1 MSRDPNRTLIKRDI
15 HFSALAGPVRF
26 VVPVAGYAVLYP
38 MMLSRFGAAVLGIW
52 SLIMAIPYAMT
63 FVDIGFS
70 QLLVREMA
78 RADDDRLES
87 THKKYLCVI
96 RFYLLMGVVAT
107 LVSVPLTLL
116 LMLTHPD
123 VYDPV
128 RVTVAVA
135 LMTISVALQLVAKLD
150 AAILTGRSQNYYVQ
164 IAMGGAPIV
173 LFGAAIAGTL
183 ADYPIIGSASGFLLS
198 QILLIALLR
207 QRQSRSVSAWNPRQY
222 SVGFLEGITIFRG
235 LLREG
240 LHLYSMSIGLLIREP
255 ILRFSI
261 AGILGLQASAVFEI
275 AMRVARLPR
284 DVFAAGFTSLF
295 ASFSVLHKEKD
306 FGQLVSISQRSL
318 IMLFIGGGVPLGLVS
333 ACLPWMFEIWLG
345 PVDEQ
350 MVPATRI
357 LIAWCFITLFNIPF
371 WYLLL
376 ATHRESVAAVSVWTH
391 VVFVGGLSL
400 LSLIIPLDLNLVLVY
415 WTVTSLAT
423 QAVIYWAVHAQLR
436 LLVPILRSFP
446 VLIGI
451 ILTIG
456 LLWIQTTFEG
466 TVHDF
471 PLHALL
477 AAAAGGVVLVGCL
490 YALNSQERRD
500 MAEDR

>member
-1 MSRDPNRTLIKRDI
+1 MSRDPDRSLIKRDI

-26 VVPVAGYAVLYP
+26 VVPVAGYAVMYP
-38 MMLSRFGAAVLGIW
+38 MMLNRFGVAVLGLW

-70 QLLVREMA
+70 QLLIREMA
-78 RADDDRLES
+78 SADDACLES

-96 RFYLLMGVVAT
+96 RFYSLIGVVAT
-107 LVSVPLTLL
+107 LLSVPVTLL
-116 LMLTHPD
+116 LMLTQAD
-123 VYDPV
+123 VYDPAL
-128 RVTVAVA
+128 VAVA
-135 LMTISVALQLVAKLD
+135 VAVMTISVALQLVAKLD

-183 ADYPIIGSASGFLLS
+183 LDYPIVGSAAGFFLS

-207 QRQSRSVSAWNPRQY
+207 HRQARSVSCWNPKQH
-222 SVGFLEGITIFRG
+222 SLGLFEGITIFKS
-235 LLREG
+235 LLRDG

-295 ASFSVLHKEKD
+295 ASFSILHKERD
-306 FGQLVSISQRSL
+306 FGQLVAIAQRSL
-318 IMLFIGGGVPLGLVS
+318 LMLFIGGGIPLGLVS

-345 PVDEQ
+345 PVDDQ
-350 MVPATRI
+350 VIPATRI
-357 LIAWCFITLFNIPF
+357 LIVWCFITLFNVPF

-376 ATHRESVAAVSVWTH
+376 ATHRESIAAMSVWAH
-391 VVFVGGLSL
+391 VVFVSGLSL
-400 LSLIIPLDLNLVLVY
+400 VSLIISLNLSLVLVY
-415 WTVTSLAT
+415 WTLTSLVT
-423 QAVIYWAVHAQLR
+423 QAVIYWAVHSQLG
-436 LLVPILRSFP
+436 LFLPILRSLP
-446 VLIGI
+446 VMIGMAV
-451 ILTIG
+451 TVC
-456 LLWIQTTFEG
+456 LLWMQTKFVG
-466 TVHDF
+466 TSHDF
-471 PLHALL
+471 PFHALF
-477 AAAAGGVVLVGCL
+477 AAIAGGVALFGCF
-490 YALNSQERRD
+490 YALDGKQRD
-500 MAEDR
+500 VTENR